1 MINNNQIIMYE
12 GRPYK
17 VDQII
22 HRFRKNWTVN
32 GNPNDYQPIPTNI
45 TDLKEIIKYA
55 VDKAYQ
61 PSMRRAILIHPDN
74 ETPEERKDIEKRKN
88 LAKGKCEYI
97 LNDELLNFFNSYTYP
112 KTLEEFLKF
121 EERVCEHIRRVFR
134 EEHNISDYTWG
145 NAQKWL
151 TISIKYV
158 LSSSNLSARFDDLFM
173 VVSAP
178 IDSIVIDRAHK
189 MFEVKKPSS
198 SWSNLDDFKEIKTFE
213 ISLRDKAELNGF
225 VSPLIW
231 EILTWR
237 VD

>member
-1 MINNNQIIMYE
+1 MINRNQVIMYE
-12 GRPYK
+12 CRPFE

-22 HRFRKNWTVN
+22 YRFRKNWTVN
-32 GNPNDYQPIPTNI
+32 GNPNDYQPVPNNI
-45 TDLKEIIKYA
+45 KDLKEIIKYS

-74 ETPEERKDIEKRKN
+74 ETPEERREIEKRKN
-88 LAKGKCEYI
+88 LAKGKCEHI
-97 LNDELLNFFNSYTYP
+97 LIDELTEFFNSCSFP

-121 EERVCEHIRRVFR
+121 EETVCEHIRRVFK
-134 EEHNISDYTWG
+134 EEFDISDYTWG

-158 LSSSNLSARFDDLFM
+158 LSSSNLLGYFDDLFM
-173 VVSAP
+173 VVSSP

-189 MFEVKKPSS
+189 MLKVKKPSS
-198 SWSNLDDFKEIKTFE
+198 SWSNIDDFNEIKNFE
-213 ISLRDKAELNGF
+213 ISLRDKANEKGF

-231 EILTWR
+231 EILTWSAN
-237 VD
+237 